1 MALPESGII
10 TLDDVRKELKRNDSI
25 SLNDTDVREL
35 ANKVNGEIK
44 MSDFYGKSSEIFKST
59 FIGENLSINLNQPD
73 IQVPDPVLI
82 LISGLFNIPK
92 MTPFHGTVVKNFT
105 SYELLAI
112 QSMRIP
118 SNYGDDFEMTLVFN
132 NNIGNIFNNKVIN
145 ISLQNSNEILFYF
158 KITYLNLYNGYTVYD
173 MHSDDYDEKSEGLY
187 NFLYG
192 KDGIPLDIFI
202 K

>member
-59 FIGENLSINLNQPD
+59 FIGKNLSINQPG
-73 IQVPDPVLI
+73 IPVPAPL
-82 LISGLFNIPK
+82 LISGLCNIPK
-92 MTPFHGTVVKNFT
+92 MTPSHGTVVKNFT

-112 QSMRIP
+112 QSRH
-118 SNYGDDFEMTLVFN
+118 SLYWGVFEMMLVFN

-158 KITYLNLYNGYTVYD
+158 KITYIDSYNGTTVYNI
-173 MHSDDYDEKSEGLY
+173 HSDDNKKLEGLY

-192 KDGIPLDIFI
+192 KDGILLDIFI